1 MDIGTLRIAIDA
13 RQATQASRELDGLTR
28 QAGRAEQATVSM
40 AKESNSAF
48 SAMGGFIAQVGG
60 ALAVLNL
67 AQQFVR
73 IADSVTVLNNQLRLA
88 MGTAAGAAQAYRDLF
103 QIAQASRVSFTELGA
118 TFAQI
123 RRATEDTGLSYERLL
138 VVTQAI
144 GNAMTISGG
153 SAASMQAALMQLS
166 QGLASGTLRGEELNS
181 IMEQTP
187 RLAQAIAE
195 GLGRTRGELRA
206 MGEAGELS
214 AEQVILALERQAA
227 VLQGEVADATLTFG
241 QAMTVLGNSTT
252 NLIAKID
259 EASGITR
266 LLAETTKAAS
276 AEIDHLSAVMD
287 RTAKEGGSRF
297 LQLMKSIG
305 TGLGRFTFALAGESV
320 GQFNAALNFLTGGF
334 LRLNEEVDL
343 MPRNLRMYS
352 EQLQLTN
359 RDLTAAE
366 AKLAQLQSRLG
377 AAPASFKIRR
387 EMRDLEAYIT
397 RLRAARS
404 ELEGLQ
410 LDGPGAVNNPTQ
422 NEETRRRE
430 EAQRRAEEARRMAEE
445 RARIA
450 AQNRSRAQNAAAARE
465 AIDASRALR
474 EEQERQMQ
482 RADDLIES
490 IMRDAESVQAM
501 RDAYLRP
508 MQEAAKSAEDRV
520 RAMREE
526 NEALA
531 MAEAYQISLAEAIEL
546 TTVARLQDQL
556 VINKSNSGDPE
567 AAAAIQREITARM
580 EMVELLRGR
589 AMRDATAEMERTQA
603 EARER
608 VYNDWADTWRRVSD
622 SMVDALMDGGRG
634 IKRWLEDLFRNTV
647 LRPLLAPIGG
657 AFASAM
663 VGGPAM
669 AGQAGGSAGG
679 LGSALGMIGQLSGA
693 FGTGMA
699 ASFSSMMSAGVSGWA
714 SAAGSLIGS
723 GAASGI
729 AAGLG
734 MIAAPIAGLLAVG
747 GLLRSAFGRGPVQT
761 TGSGI
766 TGTFSTSGADV
777 SQYQDWHQRGG
788 WFRSSRGGRNLSAV
802 SSELDVFLDD
812 SLRGI
817 SAATRQYAEILGLNA
832 NAINGITQD
841 VTISL
846 QGLNAEQQQQAIA
859 NALTG
864 FADALAAGL
873 GVVTRQGET
882 ASQALT
888 RLGDSLRTVNATFDT
903 LNQRLL
909 ETSLR
914 GGDAASKLLDAFGG
928 MENFTNATRGYYQ
941 AFYTEQER
949 VATTTRQLTNVM
961 NGMGMAVPA
970 SRDAFRRL
978 VEAQD
983 LMTDSGRAAY
993 AALLNLAPA
1002 FDSIMDAADQM
1013 RETMRQLGATI
1024 GQEIQRLR
1032 GLLVSDSPQSRAI
1045 LEAQFATTTAQARAG
1060 DQSALERLPDI
1071 SQALE
1076 QAAMMTAR
1084 SAADVARMRGWLAN
1098 SMTETL
1104 TMLGL
1109 EVPQFAV
1116 GTNYVPTDTL
1126 AMIHKGEA
1134 IVPARY
1140 NPAAGG
1146 MGANASEEM
1155 RALREEIS
1163 MLRHEARAT
1172 AINTDKTRRIWE
1184 RVTRDGESMQTT
1196 VTTT

>member
-28 QAGRAEQATVSM
+28 QAGRAEQATTRM

-48 SAMGGFIAQVGG
+48 SAMGGFIAQVAG
-60 ALAVLNL
+60 ALSVLSL
-67 AQQFVR
+67 AQQYIR
-73 IADSVTVLNNQLRLA
+73 IADSVTVLNNQLKLA
-88 MGTAAGAAQAYRDLF
+88 MGTATGAAQAYRDLF

-227 VLQGEVADATLTFG
+227 VLQGEVAGATLTFG
-241 QAMTVLGNSTT
+241 QSMTVLGNSIVRFVGVVDQASGSTGF
-252 NLIAKID
+252 LAQVAQ
-259 EASGITR
+259 EASGV
-266 LLAETTKAAS
+266 LDSLALAFTGTTQSTGELAKMFGGAFRVALET
-276 AEIDHLSAVMD
+276 ILVLVVNVGFVLSSMG
-287 RTAKEGGSRF
+287 RELGGLMAQAHAF
-297 LQLMKSIG
+297 LQLDFSRIAEIRRLM
-305 TGLGRFTFALAGESV
+305 LEDA
-320 GQFNAALNFLTGGF
+320 NAA
-334 LRLNEEVDL
+334 RKAVD
-343 MPRNLRMYS
+343 
-352 EQLQLTN
+352 E
-359 RDLTAAE
+359 LTARIVE
-366 AKLAQLQSRLG
+366 SRALV
-377 AAPASFKIRR
+377 AS
-387 EMRDLEAYIT
+387 
-397 RLRAARS
+397 
-404 ELEGLQ
+404 
-410 LDGPGAVNNPTQ
+410 GPGAVNNPIL
-422 NEETRRRE
+422 NEDTLNREAAARRR
-430 EAQRRAEEARRMAEE
+430 ATVTV
-445 RARIA
+445 
-450 AQNRSRAQNAAAARE
+450 RE

-474 EEQERQMQ
+474 EEQERQ
-482 RADDLIES
+482 R
-490 IMRDAESVQAM
+490 RDAASAQAM

-508 MQEAAKSAEDRV
+508 MQDAAKAAEDRV

-556 VINKSNSGDPE
+556 VIKSNAGDTE
-567 AAAAIQREITARM
+567 AAAAIRREITARM

-589 AMRDATAEMERTQA
+589 EMREATAEMERTQA

-608 VYNDWADTWRRVSD
+608 VYTDWADTWRRVSD

-647 LRPLLAPIGG
+647 LRPLLAPITG
-657 AFASAM
+657 AMASAL

-669 AGQAGGSAGG
+669 AGQGGGGTFNILSAAKSAYDAIAGGFTSLGNSVAFAADSMGAWLVNNTSGVLNRMGG
-679 LGSALGMIGQLSGA
+679 SLMQS
-693 FGTGMA
+693 
-699 ASFSSMMSAGVSGWA
+699 
-714 SAAGSLIGS
+714 AGSLGT
-723 GAASGI
+723 AASYLGGA
-729 AAGLG
+729 AAGLALG
-734 MIAAPIAGLLAVG
+734 SMISGQYAAFGNSNISNVAGTAIGAFFGGPIGAAIGGAIG
-747 GLLRSAFGRGPVQT
+747 GLVNRAFGRGPMQT

-777 SQYQDWHQRGG
+777 SQYQDWHQEGG
-788 WFRSSRGGRNLSAV
+788 WFRSDRGGRNLSAV
-802 SSELDVFLDD
+802 SSELDMFLDD
-812 SLRGI
+812 ALRGI
-817 SAATRQYAEILGLNA
+817 SAATRQYAAILGLNA
-832 NAINGITQD
+832 DAINGITQG

-864 FADALAAGL
+864 FADALAQAYANPFI
-873 GVVTRQGET
+873 RAGET
-882 ASQALT
+882 AGEALA
-888 RLGDSLRTVNATFDT
+888 RLANSLYTVNATFDT

-914 GGDAASKLLDAFGG
+914 GGDAASALLDAFGG
-928 MENFTNATRGYYQ
+928 AEAFVQGTTAYYQ

-949 VATTTRQLTNVM
+949 VATTTRQLTAVM
-961 NGMGMAVPA
+961 ASMGMMLPDTRAG
-970 SRDAFRRL
+970 FRAL

-983 LMTDSGRAAY
+983 LMTDSGRQTY

-1032 GLLVSDSPQSRAI
+1032 GLLVSDSPQSRAA
-1045 LEAQFATTTAQARAG
+1045 LEAQFAMATAQARAG
-1060 DQSALERLPDI
+1060 DQSALERLPGI

-1098 SMTETL
+1098 SMAETL

-1116 GTNYVPTDTL
+1116 GTNYVPEDTL

-1146 MGANASEEM
+1146 MGANVGEEM

-1196 VTTT
+1196 VTT